1 MKDKEYIKKLER
13 EIKYWDERA
22 KKEEVEFKKM
32 AFIRMKTILLE
43 KKLLLENMSDDQK
56 RELFEKLMT

>member
-22 KKEEVEFKKM
+22 KKEEVEFKKK
-32 AFIRMKTILLE
+32 AFVRMKMNLLE
-43 KKLLLENMSDDQK
+43 KKLLLENMSDNQK
-56 RELFEKLMT
+56 KELFEKLL